1 MISELCGMLLDLGF
15 QLKTPLSSC
24 TAALASPGPGVS
36 QHFPVAPGCS
46 RRHLRADP
54 GTS

>member
-24 TAALASPGPGVS
+24 TAALVLVMALAHGP
-36 QHFPVAPGCS
+36 
-46 RRHLRADP
+46 
-54 GTS
+54 